1 MAPLGVTA
9 PARGGK
15 HISVVY
21 ALYGKPGLEKLLLDE
36 LRALIQRSRKE
47 AGCLLFDLYRLT
59 GDHSR
64 FFLHEVWKN
73 HDALEVH
80 SSNFHTTRFRAEAAH
95 YLKRPVEIFEVE
107 EIR

>member
-1 MAPLGVTA
+1 MAPPGVTA

-15 HISVVY
+15 QVNVVY
-21 ALYGKPGLEKLLLDE
+21 ALYGKPGLDKLLLDE
-36 LRALIQRSRKE
+36 LRPLIQRSRKE

-59 GDHSR
+59 SDRSR

-80 SSNFHTTRFRAEAAH
+80 SSNFHTTRLRAEVAH
-95 YLKRPVEIFEVE
+95 YLRRPVEIFEVE